1 MKLLKSV
8 DCRMRTIAYIYRER
22 KRKIIHAQII
32 NGYSYNLKTNEF
44 FRLKLN
50 FKRKCINQN
59 TVNDDDTV
67 TNMKS
72 KEIKKGD

>member
-1 MKLLKSV
+1 MS
-8 DCRMRTIAYIYRER
+8 
-22 KRKIIHAQII
+22 
-32 NGYSYNLKTNEF
+32 F

-72 KEIKKGD
+72 KEIKKVVTKKWRWAMKCRVRKKS